1 MCLKQGSYSCPLCR
15 SLFECACVCVP
26 YVHMYMLLTGMVVI
40 VYHVVYS
47 VPNARVILVSTM

>member
-1 MCLKQGSYSCPLCR
+1 M
-15 SLFECACVCVP
+15 CVP